1 MAETLTI
8 DATPQAE
15 VAGEAEG
22 VQLTTEEQNSL
33 EVGEQMV
40 AEQEG
45 LLAGKYKNAEELEK
59 AYIEL
64 QQKMGKGEEADTQ
77 KPEEDPEYGR
87 PYLEDGTVDYDT
99 VQDIYGEQIAAV
111 MEGSKVDPFK
121 MAIHFN
127 ENNGTLTEGMTQ
139 ELVEAGFPRETVE
152 AYLKGQAAQQGFS
165 PRIENL
171 SDSDVTDIQNLA
183 GGKTAYDNLTS
194 WAQNNLPAEDVSA
207 FDEVINTGNK
217 AAVRFAVKAL
227 NAQYEDTVG
236 KQPNLV
242 TGKTSTRGD
251 KYRSMAEVVR
261 DMSDPKYEQD
271 EAYRF
276 DIMQKLERSNLK
288 V

>member
-1 MAETLTI
+1 MANTI
-8 DATPQAE
+8 TYDPSDDPSA
-15 VAGEAEG
+15 
-22 VQLTTEEQNSL
+22 
-33 EVGEQMV
+33 V
-40 AEQEG
+40 AEREATDAENIKIGDALEKEQQE

-64 QQKMGKGEEADTQ
+64 QQKMGKGEEAEPQTT
-77 KPEEDPEYGR
+77 EEDPEYGR

-127 ENNGTLTEGMTQ
+127 QNNGTLTNEMTQ
-139 ELVEAGFPRETVE
+139 ELVDAGFPRETVE

-165 PRIENL
+165 PRVENL
-171 SDSDVTDIQNLA
+171 SDADVSAIQSLA
-183 GGKTAYDNLTS
+183 GGKEAYDNLTS
-194 WAQNNLPAEDVSA
+194 WAQNNLPQEDVDA

-227 NAQYEDTVG
+227 NAQYEDAVG

-242 TGKTSTRGD
+242 TGKASTRGD

>member
-1 MAETLTI
+1 MANTI
-8 DATPQAE
+8 TYDPSDDPSA
-15 VAGEAEG
+15 
-22 VQLTTEEQNSL
+22 
-33 EVGEQMV
+33 V
-40 AEQEG
+40 AEREATDAENIKIGEGLEKEQQE

-194 WAQNNLPAEDVSA
+194 WAQNNLPPEDVSA

-217 AAVRFAVKAL
+217 AAVRFAVRAL
-227 NAQYEDTVG
+227 NAQYEDAVG
-236 KQPNLV
+236 KQPDLV